1 MATILEGLNQISEKL
16 GGASDAEQTLEALNA
31 ISGALGGETDA
42 ENNADAI
49 ANIAVNAA
57 GGGGGASD
65 LSLATVTVTWTFAP
79 LSQSG
84 NMSFGLIIPSVKNQN
99 GAEYMSQRST
109 ITAYINANET
119 TSVTAEFMVPLYKGK
134 FLSSGRF
141 KWFDDGFGFD
151 MSETEDPTA
160 TGGVAVDNSPMIG
173 TVTITGDGTLTI
185 PVVRSEIS

>member
-1 MATILEGLNQISEKL
+1 MR
-16 GGASDAEQTLEALNA
+16 
-31 ISGALGGETDA
+31 
-42 ENNADAI
+42 
-49 ANIAVNAA
+49 
-57 GGGGGASD
+57 
-65 LSLATVTVTWTFAP
+65 
-79 LSQSG
+79 
-84 NMSFGLIIPSVKNQN
+84 FGLIIPSVKNQN

-109 ITAYINANET
+109 ITAYINANDN

-141 KWFDDGFGFD
+141 EWFDDGFDFD

-185 PVVRSEIS
+185 PVVIKDIS